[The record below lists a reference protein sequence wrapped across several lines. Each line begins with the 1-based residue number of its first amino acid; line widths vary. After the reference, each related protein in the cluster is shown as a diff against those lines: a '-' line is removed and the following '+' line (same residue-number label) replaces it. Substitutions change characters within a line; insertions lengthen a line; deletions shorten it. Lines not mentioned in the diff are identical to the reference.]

1 MIPLPRLPR
10 PLLRSAGTL
19 TATAILIFAL
29 VIAVTGALVTRHAIS
44 ASFAEQMQIE
54 RAQLML
60 ERMLKIQLDEQNY
73 IRAYVITRDPSDLDS
88 YRATSGR
95 FDAQRNALAQI
106 LRHEGL
112 ADALGA
118 LDDYDVAHHDWHTE
132 VAEPML
138 RHPGT
143 AVRELEKRGKT
154 LIQSEADAAT
164 FIEMRLDRRNRDVL
178 SSTQAQID
186 STLYQRMIWL
196 VVFGLIAILLNG
208 WRSRLTSALE
218 DERLTTQTLQR
229 AFRSEHVPL
238 ANCTIGSAYGAAS
251 SHLAVGGDVFDVHQ
265 LSDRLGLIV
274 IADVSGKGVDAA
286 VLTAFIKFT
295 IRGIA
300 LRRRDPG
307 FILQEFNRAFPRT
320 VGNPYLFVSMF
331 VGILDTWT
339 LRLDYASAGHEIAFL
354 RHADSTVEQLAV
366 TGPVLGVMEE
376 PFGVK
381 TVYLQDGEMV
391 VLSTDGLTE
400 ARDAAGNFLE
410 ASGAMAWIAEE
421 GHHDPSH
428 VAARLIE
435 RARERS
441 RGAMRDDVAVLAIAV
456 QHQTALPP
464 RRPSETGST
473 GSNVEAVADV

>member
-1 MIPLPRLPR
+1 M
-10 PLLRSAGTL
+10 
-19 TATAILIFAL
+19 
-29 VIAVTGALVTRHAIS
+29 
-44 ASFAEQMQIE
+44 
-54 RAQLML
+54 
-60 ERMLKIQLDEQNY
+60 
-73 IRAYVITRDPSDLDS
+73 ITRDPADIDS
-88 YRATSGR
+88 YRATSSQ
-95 FDAQRNALAQI
+95 FDGERAILFGILQR
-106 LRHEGL
+106 EGL

-118 LDDYDVAHHDWHTE
+118 LEDYEMAHRDWHVE
-132 VAEPML
+132 VADRML
-138 RHPGT
+138 ARPGA

-154 LIQSEADAAT
+154 LIDSQSDAAR
-164 FIEMRLDRRNRDVL
+164 FIEMRLDGKNREVL
-178 SSTQAQID
+178 ASTQEQINN
-186 STLYQRMIWL
+186 TLYQRMIWL
-196 VVFGLIAILLNG
+196 VIFGLIAILLNG

-238 ANCTIGSAYGAAS
+238 PNCRIGSAYGAAS
-251 SHLAVGGDVFDVHQ
+251 SHLAVGGDVFDVHR

-339 LRLDYASAGHEIAFL
+339 LRLDYASAGHDIAFV
-354 RHADSTVEQLAV
+354 RRGNNVEQLAV

-376 PFGVK
+376 PFEVK
-381 TVYLQDGEMV
+381 TLYLQDGDTV

-400 ARDAAGNFLE
+400 ARDADGKFLE
-410 ASGAMAWIAEE
+410 VSGAMRWIAEE
-421 GHHDPSH
+421 SGDPAH
-428 VAARLIE
+428 VANRLIE
-435 RARERS
+435 RARAYS
-441 RGAMRDDVAVLAIAV
+441 NQKMRDDVAVLAIHV
-456 QHQTALPP
+456 QRPTALSDKGD
-464 RRPSETGST
+464 SEIGDAGS
-473 GSNVEAVADV
+473 GIEAVADV

>member
-1 MIPLPRLPR
+1 V
-10 PLLRSAGTL
+10 LRGAGTL
-19 TATAILIFAL
+19 TATAILGFAL
-29 VIAVTGALVTRHAIS
+29 VIAVTGALTTRRAINS
-44 ASFAEQMQIE
+44 TFAEQTQIQ
-54 RAQLML
+54 RAQVML
-60 ERMLKIQLDEQNY
+60 QRMLKIQLDEENY
-73 IRAYVITRDPSDLDS
+73 LRAYVITRDPSDIES
-88 YRATSGR
+88 YRITGAQ
-95 FDAQRNALAQI
+95 FDRERDALAAI
-106 LRHEGL
+106 LQQERL

-118 LDDYDVAHHDWHTE
+118 LDDYDTAHRDWHAE
-132 VAEPML
+132 VADRML
-138 RHPGT
+138 SHPGT

-154 LIQSEADAAT
+154 LIDSQSDAAR
-164 FIEMRLDRRNRDVL
+164 FIETRLDSKNQQVL
-178 SSTQAQID
+178 NSTQAQID
-186 STLYQRMIWL
+186 NTLYQRMIWL
-196 VVFGLIAILLNG
+196 VLFGLIAILLNG

-229 AFRSEHVPL
+229 AFRSESVPL
-238 ANCTIGSAYGAAS
+238 PNCRIGTAYGAAS

-339 LRLDYASAGHEIAFL
+339 LRLDYASAGHDVAFV
-354 RHADSTVEQLAV
+354 RRGTAVEQLAV

-376 PFGVK
+376 PFDVK
-381 TVYLQDGEMV
+381 TLYLEDGDTI

-400 ARDAAGNFLE
+400 ARDSEGNLLD
-410 ASGAMAWIAEE
+410 ASGAMKWIAEE
-421 GHHDPSH
+421 DADP
-428 VAARLIE
+428 VKLAPRLIE
-435 RARERS
+435 RARARS
-441 RGAMRDDVAVLAIAV
+441 NNTMRDDVAVLAIKIARP
-456 QHQTALPP
+456 TALPP
-464 RRPSETGST
+464 KRGAETGTAHS
-473 GSNVEAVADV
+473 SVEAIADV